1 MQDGLVYLRPV
12 EVAFLRTDAVGP
24 DAARA
29 LWDDLKTVLNA
40 HSAADAVDRA
50 YGLANGS
57 AMMGRTG
64 AKTSY
69 IAAVTLVP
77 GLAIA
82 PQSKLRTMT
91 LPGGAYQRERLRGD
105 VTDIGESFEVLCD
118 QFQRHHDIKL
128 DQDRPLVEIRL
139 LADSLDQDPRKIE
152 LCVPVKPRVGGA
164 GSAFVH

>member
-29 LWDDLKTVLNA
+29 LWDDLKAVLNA
-40 HSAADAVDRA
+40 HGAANAVDRA
-50 YGLANGS
+50 YGLAKGS
-57 AMMGRTG
+57 PLMGSTG
-64 AKTSY
+64 AKATY

-77 GLAIA
+77 GLPIA
-82 PQSKLRTMT
+82 PQSKLHTMT

-139 LADSLDQDPRKIE
+139 LSDSLDQDPRKIE
-152 LCVPVKPRVGGA
+152 LCVPVKPRVGRA
-164 GSAFVH
+164 DAALLH